1 MKNSNLIFACDIGGT
16 TIKFGIVDLKDNK
29 IQYNFSIPTQSEIS
43 PIIVIENII
52 KGIDKLTK
60 VNPEI
65 NYIGIG
71 VPGVINDNNEVCYP
85 PNFNGWNKVPL
96 YEILKK
102 NIGEKFEIRIDNDAK
117 TAALSEFLN
126 CGKNISDMIFIT
138 LGTGVGGC
146 IISKGKI
153 FRGFKGGAGE
163 IGHVSIDYKGLLCKC
178 GSRGCIESYL
188 GQKFMSDQATDE
200 LKDNPDSILVDM
212 IKFNKME
219 PKLINKAAEQNDKFA
234 IEFLRKRGAMLG
246 SVIASVMNLL
256 DIHLTIIGGGT
267 SESNILISSTKE
279 EMNSR
284 LLKSIQPTSE
294 LRLAKYLKDSGVIGA
309 ANLFKILS

>member
-1 MKNSNLIFACDIGGT
+1 MKLSRIFLTGLIIG
-16 TIKFGIVDLKDNK
+16 ISIAGIVVFIWLNGRFKDQARK
-29 IQYNFSIPTQSEIS
+29 DQLQIARQAEM
-43 PIIVIENII
+43 IEN
-52 KGIDKLTK
+52 LTK
-60 VNPEI
+60 
-65 NYIGIG
+65 
-71 VPGVINDNNEVCYP
+71 
-85 PNFNGWNKVPL
+85 NGYEPL
-96 YEILKK
+96 VANVLDL
-102 NIGEKFEIRIDNDAK
+102 ID
-117 TAALSEFLN
+117 
-126 CGKNISDMIFIT
+126 
-138 LGTGVGGC
+138 
-146 IISKGKI
+146 
-153 FRGFKGGAGE
+153 
-163 IGHVSIDYKGLLCKC
+163 
-178 GSRGCIESYL
+178 
-188 GQKFMSDQATDE
+188 DE

-267 SESNILISSTKE
+267 SESNILISSTNE